1 MMEAILQRC
10 AGLDVHKKE
19 VVACALVGPTDARPK
34 KEVRRFS
41 TMTKGLEEMRDW
53 LLSQQVTHVAMES
66 TGPYWK
72 PVFNVLEE
80 HVTVLLANA
89 RHIKNVPG
97 RKTDV
102 RDCEWI
108 AQLVR
113 CGLVRGSFVP
123 PRPIREARDLT
134 RYRRQLVEEG
144 AREKN
149 RVQKILE
156 DANIK
161 LGSVLSDVFGASG
174 QRMLEKIV
182 VGEGTPAEI
191 ANLAKGRLRP
201 KIPELTQALTG
212 LVDDHHRFLLG
223 RMLDHMADIERRVLE
238 IDERIFSHLAPQQQE
253 TDLLE
258 SIPGVGQTAAAA
270 IVAEVGTDMAQFPS
284 DGHLSS
290 WAGVCPGN
298 NESAGKKSPGAAGT
312 ATGGCA
318 RS

>member
-1 MMEAILQRC
+1 MDAILEKC

-19 VVACALVGPTDARPK
+19 VVACALTGPTDARPK

-41 TMTKGLEEMRDW
+41 TMTYGLEEMRDW
-53 LLSQQVTHVAMES
+53 LVSLGVTHVAMES

-72 PVFNVLEE
+72 PVFNVLED

-113 CGLVRGSFVP
+113 CGLVDGSFVP
-123 PRPIREARDLT
+123 PRHIREARDLT
-134 RYRRQLVEEG
+134 RYRRSLVEEG

-161 LGSVLSDVFGASG
+161 IGSVLSDVFGASG
-174 QRMLEKIV
+174 QKMLEKLV
-182 VGEGTPAEI
+182 EGEGTPEEI
-191 ANLAKGRLRP
+191 AALAKGRLRP
-201 KIPELTQALTG
+201 KIPELTQALNG
-212 LVDDHHRFLLG
+212 VVGEHHRFLIKQ
-223 RMLDHMADIERRVLE
+223 MLDHMEYIERQVMEVDTHIVAHFAPELE
-238 IDERIFSHLAPQQQE
+238 ELE
-253 TDLLE
+253 LLDG
-258 SIPGVGQTAAAA
+258 IPGVGASAAAA
-270 IVAEVGTDMAQFPS
+270 IIAEVGTDMNQFPS
-284 DGHLSS
+284 EGHIAS
-290 WAGVCPGN
+290 WAGLCPGN
-298 NESAGKKSPGAAGT
+298 NESAGKKSPESADTG
-312 ATGGCA
+312 TGGSA